1 MEKTNGVVRSETWN
15 KIYNIVTTLPRT
27 EVNGMDAPDAPS
39 VTTSIEELFLQL
51 LPIHG
56 VVVEL
61 PSKKSKEFE
70 RWTQSKGYEPA
81 FNGLWYEK
89 NNQTYNTDLLHR
101 AFTNEI
107 EFGN

>member
-1 MEKTNGVVRSETWN
+1 MNLTKGQIMMIHNMVNCELSN
-15 KIYNIVTTLPRT
+15 KNTVYSMTELVNLKEQLTLT
-27 EVNGMDAPDAPS
+27 D
-39 VTTSIEELFLQL
+39 
-51 LPIHG
+51 

-61 PSKKSKEFE
+61 PSVKSKEFE

>member
-1 MEKTNGVVRSETWN
+1 MSNEEIIELIK
-15 KIYNIVTTLPRT
+15 
-27 EVNGMDAPDAPS
+27 DAAFFGGTIKDTD
-39 VTTSIEELFLQL
+39 VEECKAL
-51 LPIHG
+51 LDNLALTIPN
-56 VVVEL
+56 VVVDL

>member
-1 MEKTNGVVRSETWN
+1 MKIKN
-15 KIYNIVTTLPRT
+15 KIIEICELGQPQSIIHRENEPIT
-27 EVNGMDAPDAPS
+27 ELIKTDS
-39 VTTSIEELFLQL
+39 LIEELNKQL
-51 LPIHG
+51 TLTD
-56 VVVEL
+56 VVVTL
-61 PSKKSKEFE
+61 PSVKSKEFK

-89 NNQTYNTDLLHR
+89 NNQTYSTDLLYR

>member
-1 MEKTNGVVRSETWN
+1 MNIQKRLQIEFEFLGDEQISGNTAL
-15 KIYNIVTTLPRT
+15 NIVNQIFEEAET
-27 EVNGMDAPDAPS
+27 E
-39 VTTSIEELFLQL
+39 QL
-51 LPIHG
+51 ALCG

>member
-1 MEKTNGVVRSETWN
+1 MENTELWNRARKLNLGKDFLNGLDELLTSLESDN
-15 KIYNIVTTLPRT
+15 K
-27 EVNGMDAPDAPS
+27 
-39 VTTSIEELFLQL
+39 QL
-51 LPIHG
+51 IITD

-89 NNQTYNTDLLHR
+89 NKQTYNTDLLHR

>member
-1 MEKTNGVVRSETWN
+1 MKANLEQLEKMKEDLFRQQCDLDIHKAMVNHFIKE
-15 KIYNIVTTLPRT
+15 KQAEQLTLT
-27 EVNGMDAPDAPS
+27 D
-39 VTTSIEELFLQL
+39 
-51 LPIHG
+51 

-61 PSKKSKEFE
+61 PSKNSKEFE
-70 RWTQSKGYEPA
+70 RWAQSKGYEPA

>member
-1 MEKTNGVVRSETWN
+1 MDLNKEIRETIAFYCGGTYENRKLATEK
-15 KIYNIVTTLPRT
+15 I
-27 EVNGMDAPDAPS
+27 
-39 VTTSIEELFLQL
+39 LQICKDKP

>member
-1 MEKTNGVVRSETWN
+1 MKNTDIDEWLLNNNIDPNTEIIADEKQW
-15 KIYNIVTTLPRT
+15 
-27 EVNGMDAPDAPS
+27 
-39 VTTSIEELFLQL
+39 FLSDILEKHLKEQFA
-51 LPIHG
+51 IHG

-70 RWTQSKGYEPA
+70 RWAQSKGYEPA

>member
-1 MEKTNGVVRSETWN
+1 MNLTKGQIMMIHNMVNCELSN
-15 KIYNIVTTLPRT
+15 KNTVYSITELVNLKEQLTLT
-27 EVNGMDAPDAPS
+27 D
-39 VTTSIEELFLQL
+39 
-51 LPIHG
+51 

-61 PSKKSKEFE
+61 PSVKSKEFE

>member
-1 MEKTNGVVRSETWN
+1 MTREEIHKLPWKAQEYINELQRKLTLTDVVS
-15 KIYNIVTTLPRT
+15 TLP
-27 EVNGMDAPDAPS
+27 S
-39 VTTSIEELFLQL
+39 V
-51 LPIHG
+51 
-56 VVVEL
+56 
-61 PSKKSKEFE
+61 KSKEFK

-89 NNQTYNTDLLHR
+89 NNQTYSTDLLYR